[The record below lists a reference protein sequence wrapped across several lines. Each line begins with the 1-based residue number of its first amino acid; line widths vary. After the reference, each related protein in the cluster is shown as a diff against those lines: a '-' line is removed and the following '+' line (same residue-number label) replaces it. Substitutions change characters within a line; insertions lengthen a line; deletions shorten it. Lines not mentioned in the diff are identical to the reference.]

1 MAGMPYLTQRGEI
14 FWFRTR
20 LSRDLIA
27 IIGRKEVSRSLGTAD
42 AKVARRRL
50 ALVLVRWHEMVD
62 VIGNDASLSREQVNA
77 LVKDFVQT
85 ELEKFEGLR
94 RTVSVASELSP
105 TLQEE
110 IASQSMT
117 RRRLVRSIADD
128 RYVLVQ
134 ALFDEFLEA
143 RGVRLDRSAA
153 T

>member
-1 MAGMPYLTQRGEI
+1 
-14 FWFRTR
+14 
-20 LSRDLIA
+20 
-27 IIGRKEVSRSLGTAD
+27 
-42 AKVARRRL
+42 
-50 ALVLVRWHEMVD
+50 MVD